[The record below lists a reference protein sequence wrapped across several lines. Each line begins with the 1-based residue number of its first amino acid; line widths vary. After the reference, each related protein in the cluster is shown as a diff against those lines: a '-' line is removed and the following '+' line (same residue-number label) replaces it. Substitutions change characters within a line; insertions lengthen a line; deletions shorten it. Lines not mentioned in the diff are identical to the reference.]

1 MLVPRLLAP
10 ENLVKKEF
18 GGQPIKARDLVN
30 FFKTFM
36 EVFKDI
42 DLPEPTTLVEVRCV
56 YPARWGCLRYVCH
69 TCRGT
74 LCLSCKVGLSELCV
88 SHLSRYAVFVL

>member
-1 MLVPRLLAP
+1 MYVLKCVTDIQDEFISHLRVLVPRLLAP

-18 GGQPIKARDLVN
+18 GGHIIKARDLNN

-42 DLPEPTTLVEVRCV
+42 DLPEPTTLVEVFTAF
-56 YPARWGCLRYVCH
+56 Y
-69 TCRGT
+69 
-74 LCLSCKVGLSELCV
+74 SN
-88 SHLSRYAVFVL
+88 